1 MGTDF
6 TQVLDSLGWAVLHSI
21 WQGVVAL
28 LIVLIWR
35 AALRGRSLRCA
46 MPVKLRP
53 FWGV

>member
-35 AALRGRSLRCA
+35 AALRGRSPALRHA
-46 MPVKLRP
+46 GQIAALL
-53 FWGV
+53 G